1 MQETIKVVASTNV
14 WKDFGESADFPMWK
28 SVGCN
33 EYIIGYTNG
42 IPTFEDIGK
51 MVADLQHVLE
61 GKIES
66 NIIEV
71 LSNDATVYVLH
82 RSKDTEQT
90 SDLPFEA
97 VSMHRFTFDESG
109 KVASIR
115 NLSEDRFVLE
125 QQGFTISR

>member
-71 LSNDATVYVLH
+71 FTGYEIYDAKKLTHNEFFQLKYGDGQIDYEAEDITTFEVDEED
-82 RSKDTEQT
+82 KD
-90 SDLPFEA
+90 S
-97 VSMHRFTFDESG
+97 
-109 KVASIR
+109 
-115 NLSEDRFVLE
+115 
-125 QQGFTISR
+125 

>member
-1 MQETIKVVASTNV
+1 MMQETIKVVASTNV

-71 LSNDATVYVLH
+71 FTGYEIYDAKKLTHNEFFQLKYGDGQIDYEAEDITTFEVDEEED
-82 RSKDTEQT
+82 KD
-90 SDLPFEA
+90 S
-97 VSMHRFTFDESG
+97 
-109 KVASIR
+109 
-115 NLSEDRFVLE
+115 
-125 QQGFTISR
+125 